1 MSGYLGLDTSNYT
14 TSAAYWATG
23 ADMPTQA
30 KQLLPV
36 KEGEMGLRQADAVFH
51 HTRQLPEVMER
62 LAASPVSAVTVDS
75 TLPLPEKDFK
85 GRVADGMLCEVG
97 VNVFG
102 PDCIELQP
110 AYLLKSAQTDRWL
123 REIAA
128 FVSAGNDRVYAEN
141 AFNAAWREIPIR
153 PLDVQ
158 GLLCAEIDN
167 QADKE
172 QVSQRFAKECQA

>member
-1 MSGYLGLDTSNYT
+1 MRNTRS
-14 TSAAYWATG
+14 
-23 ADMPTQA
+23 
-30 KQLLPV
+30 K
-36 KEGEMGLRQADAVFH
+36 RQA
-51 HTRQLPEVMER
+51 
-62 LAASPVSAVTVDS
+62 
-75 TLPLPEKDFK
+75 
-85 GRVADGMLCEVG
+85 
-97 VNVFG
+97 
-102 PDCIELQP
+102 
-110 AYLLKSAQTDRWL
+110 DRWL
-123 REIAA
+123 REIVA